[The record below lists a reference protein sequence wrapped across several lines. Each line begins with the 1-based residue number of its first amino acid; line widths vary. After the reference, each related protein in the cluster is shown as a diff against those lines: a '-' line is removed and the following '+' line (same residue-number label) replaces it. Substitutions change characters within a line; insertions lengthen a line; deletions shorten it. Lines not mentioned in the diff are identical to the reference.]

1 MKDISII
8 NMPDQAFSSECI
20 YLDNDYILLS
30 PDTPLMPALKRRLAE
45 WNFKTVKANNEP
57 RFTELASS
65 DEAEGALMRKGNGES
80 QEEIEANDFYSS
92 LCEFVDETF
101 RNYKEKNDLRLRAI
115 SEKVKQL
122 IQMTKTHKIY
132 LLNLAEYEDVD
143 VDYSVSQSVKTAIL
157 TVAMSDTL
165 RFPAHKQMDLG
176 TAALLHRIGVIQIP
190 QGLFYTNRALTPE
203 EKKSITLFPVLGFR
217 ILKSVEF
224 PVSVALAVLEHRENI
239 DGTGYP
245 RGLTGDK
252 TSLYGK
258 LISVASA
265 YCAAVSKRPFRD
277 NMDGHS
283 GMLELIKDKGKK
295 YDEKI
300 LRVLLLTLTVYPIG
314 TYVSLTDGSVGIVN
328 QTNSAEPKFPVL
340 KMIFD
345 SNMSYYSE
353 SPLLSTSEGDEV
365 QIERALNKNEVEEL
379 RLLIPNK

>member
-1 MKDISII
+1 MNDISVI
-8 NMPDQAFSSECI
+8 NIPDQAFSSESI
-20 YLDNDYILLS
+20 YLDDDYILLC
-30 PDTPLMPALKRRLAE
+30 PDTPMMPILKRRLME
-45 WNFKTVKANNEP
+45 WNFKEVKSESNPN
-57 RFTELASS
+57 FTELASS
-65 DEAEGALMRKGNGES
+65 DEAEGALTKAGTGES
-80 QEEIEANDFYSS
+80 QEEIEANDFYLE
-92 LCEFVDETF
+92 LCEFVADIF
-101 RNYKEKNDLRLRAI
+101 KNYKEKNDLRLRAI

-122 IQMTKTHKIY
+122 ISMTKTHKIY

-157 TVAMSDTL
+157 TAAMSDTL

-190 QGLFYTNRALTPE
+190 RGIFYSDKALTPE

-217 ILKSVEF
+217 ILKAAEF
-224 PVSVALAVLEHRENI
+224 PVAVALAVLEHRENI
-239 DGTGYP
+239 NGTGYP

-258 LISVASA
+258 IISVASA

-314 TYVSLTDGSVGIVN
+314 TYVRLNDGSVGIVN
-328 QTNSAEPKFPVL
+328 QTNSAEPKYPVL

-345 SNMSYYSE
+345 RNMSYYSE
-353 SPLLSTSEGDEV
+353 SPLLQTAESDDV
-365 QIERALNKNEVEEL
+365 QIERALNKDEVEEL
-379 RLLIPNK
+379 RLMIPQK